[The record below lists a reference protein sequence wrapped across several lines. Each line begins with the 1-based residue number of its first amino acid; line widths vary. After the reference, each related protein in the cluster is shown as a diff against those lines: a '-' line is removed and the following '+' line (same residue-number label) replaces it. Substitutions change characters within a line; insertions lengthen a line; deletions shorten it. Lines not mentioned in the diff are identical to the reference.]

1 MKSERRDTPRIP
13 VTLEVMF
20 NPDNA
25 GFRRGVTLNIS
36 LDGALVDTGSARI
49 PRRSRVELAIKIR
62 TAGKMRIHR
71 FHAQTVHAGP
81 DGVGL
86 AFDRVSTEGYSALF
100 DLVYAQQPHGG
111 W

>member
-20 NPDNA
+20 NPENA

-36 LDGALVDTGSARI
+36 LDGVLVDPGSARI
-49 PRRSRVELAIKIR
+49 ARRSQVELAIKLR
-62 TAGKMRIHR
+62 TAGNMKIHR
-71 FHAQTVHAGP
+71 FHAQTVHIGP
-81 DGVGL
+81 EGVGL

-100 DLVYAQQPHGG
+100 DLIYSRQPQGG